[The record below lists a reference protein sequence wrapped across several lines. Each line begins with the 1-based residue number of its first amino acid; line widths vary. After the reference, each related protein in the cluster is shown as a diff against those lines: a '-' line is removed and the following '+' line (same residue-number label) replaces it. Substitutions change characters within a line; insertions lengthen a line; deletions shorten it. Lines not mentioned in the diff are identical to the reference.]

1 MLKSLLKKREL
12 LIALQRLKKFVLKTM
27 YAWFTL
33 QLLLHNAKH
42 YSFRSDPSSNIILD
56 NLKHSIL
63 SFEVLILI
71 YYTENANT
79 F

>member
-1 MLKSLLKKREL
+1 
-12 LIALQRLKKFVLKTM
+12 M